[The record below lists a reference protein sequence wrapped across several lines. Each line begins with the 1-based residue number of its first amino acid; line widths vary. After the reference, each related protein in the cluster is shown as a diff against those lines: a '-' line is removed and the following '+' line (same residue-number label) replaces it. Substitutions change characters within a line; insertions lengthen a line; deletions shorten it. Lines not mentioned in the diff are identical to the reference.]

1 MAHLM
6 TDKSNAITSRLIA
19 LDRAECLERLGY
31 GSYVGRIGFIHD
43 GRPMVLPVNY
53 LLEGETIIFRTTAG
67 TMVSSLDGSEVAF
80 EVDSDLPLEHSGWS
94 VLAHGRV
101 ERLQDDADVERL
113 RRGALRSWAWHAADE
128 FLLIVITDI
137 SGRKIPES

>member
-53 LLEGETIIFRTTAG
+53 LLEGETIIFRT
-67 TMVSSLDGSEVAF
+67 
-80 EVDSDLPLEHSGWS
+80 WS
-94 VLAHGRV
+94 VHWMARRWRSRSTATYLLSILAGVCSRMDASNAFRMTPTWNGYAGVRSAHGR
-101 ERLQDDADVERL
+101 
-113 RRGALRSWAWHAADE
+113 GTPPTNSC
-128 FLLIVITDI
+128 
-137 SGRKIPES
+137 